1 MTEVWRLLGEAL
13 RLYPSL
19 FEDVDLSAYAML
31 DDALGIAGLAAVST
45 MLGHIAVLLL
55 NRIHGV
61 RLVVSMVL
69 SIVAFA
75 LLHVLEATVTWT
87 VASLVIERPLPW
99 LPIVVVALTATAPQV
114 FNFLTVIPHIGMFI
128 GRVLQAWSFLVLVM
142 GITYA
147 YNTVFLTA
155 LGYALAGWLAMQLV
169 TRLMQKPLAWLGS
182 RVWTLVTGTPTMVT
196 ADDILAGMPIIP
208 VVQSPATVGEARA

>member
-19 FEDVDLSAYAML
+19 FQDVDLSAYAML

-61 RLVVSMVL
+61 RLLVSVVL

-75 LLHVLEATVTWT
+75 LLHVLEATVTWSL
-87 VASLVIERPLPW
+87 ASAVIQKPLPL

-128 GRVLQAWSFLVLVM
+128 GRILQAWSFLVLVM

-155 LGYALAGWLAMQLV
+155 LAYAMAGWLTMQLL
-169 TRLMQKPLAWLGS
+169 TRLAQKPLAWATS
-182 RVWTLVTGTPTMVT
+182 HVWTLVTGTPTMVT

-208 VVQSPATVGEARA
+208 VVQESVTEGTLA